1 MKLTNQNVLVIGGSS
16 GIGQGIAAE
25 ALREGASVVLVSRS
39 TDRLE
44 AASRELAP
52 LGAVR
57 TIAADMTDE
66 AAARAVF
73 AEVPLLHHV
82 ITTAVMAN
90 YQPVREM
97 DVAKARRLVDSKL
110 ILALLVAKYARFADG
125 GSLTLTSGVASDRPG
140 PGGSMI
146 AAVNGATESFV
157 RALSLELAPVRV
169 NALSP
174 GWVDTPFW
182 TTLAGDTKADRF
194 AAHAKRLPVGRVGAP
209 ADLATAALFL
219 MTNGFTT
226 GEVLHVDGGHRL
238 V

>member
-1 MKLTNQNVLVIGGSS
+1 MKLTNQTVLVIGGSS

-39 TDRLE
+39 ADRLE
-44 AASRELAP
+44 GAARELAP

-57 TIAADMTDE
+57 TLAADMTDE
-66 AAARAVF
+66 GAARAVF
-73 AEVPLLHHV
+73 AEVPSVHHV

-110 ILALLVAKYARFADG
+110 ILGILVAKYARFEGG
-125 GSLTLTSGVASDRPG
+125 GSFTLTSGVATDRPG

-146 AAVNGATESFV
+146 AAVNGATESLV

-169 NALSP
+169 NGLSP

-182 TTLAGDTKADRF
+182 DSLAGDAKVERL
-194 AAHAKRLPVGRVGAP
+194 AAQARRLPVGRVGAP
-209 ADLATAALFL
+209 SDLAAAALFL